1 MGTSTLNLLER
12 NDNKMYA
19 VNYVQRPIVSNKTYE
34 NLGFSKYPQGINA
47 VIAVLSYTGYDIED
61 AMVINK
67 ASYERG
73 FMHGKI
79 YKTST
84 FEMGQD
90 GREKEKK
97 MFLFQTDEHQT

>member
-1 MGTSTLNLLER
+1 M
-12 NDNKMYA
+12 
-19 VNYVQRPIVSNKTYE
+19 
-34 NLGFSKYPQGINA
+34 
-47 VIAVLSYTGYDIED
+47 IAVLSYTGYDIED

-97 MFLFQTDEHQT
+97 MFLFQTDDY